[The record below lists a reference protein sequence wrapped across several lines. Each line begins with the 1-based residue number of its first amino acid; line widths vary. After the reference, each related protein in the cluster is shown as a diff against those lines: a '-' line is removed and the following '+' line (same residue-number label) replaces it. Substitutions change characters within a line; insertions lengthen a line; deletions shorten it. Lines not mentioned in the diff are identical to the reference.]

1 MAPASGKRKRPER
14 QSTEDD
20 GSRAS
25 PYRPEKSR
33 LVSRGAS
40 QPNGAEQEASGGE
53 NAASTP
59 VNGDAPIAN
68 GNSLLEPPA
77 ESADTPTP
85 ALETTPNPDG
95 PGEQAQPSRD
105 LAMDRKP
112 PFRYTVVGDEA
123 VASWAETGRAEL
135 LDSANTADDFQL
147 SDLLQELIRSA
158 LEGRLT
164 AKQAGHFVRELRTSR
179 QAANS
184 LGVEFL
190 FLNTISLLYDAGYK
204 GEALKTLV
212 SATGIDQQTMRQEF
226 DVGLVQ
232 DLGLVRSTFEKMRT
246 RKTTNALYRQA
257 NFNLLREESE
267 GYAKLITEYFNTA
280 QEASTRHVDDP
291 YMAENAV
298 QRIMALVGA
307 FDLDVGRVLDITL
320 DVCANLLV
328 RAYPF
333 FMKFYRASPWWPKN
347 ELLDNVKSQDQGFAN
362 TPAWMLPDS
371 GRSTATDDERQQ
383 LAVLKQQRDIAF
395 WDQVRTHGM
404 KAFFELG
411 AKKIVDFEAVLPLL
425 ETEALPEVDSRG
437 KEYNPDKRQ
446 RINEARRYM
455 KETGCLPPSG
465 NYDAA
470 QLLGFKL
477 RFYASDARDA
487 NDILPDNLIY
497 LAALLIK
504 IGFISLRDLYP
515 HLYPSDEDMPKE
527 KERLTKEKK
536 EKEAKD
542 RPGGGINA
550 LLTAGAL
557 SDDTPAPRAIT
568 RIDKEK
574 SGAATPAQDKKDDPK
589 EELPPPA
596 NQKLQLL
603 KALLLIGAIPEAL
616 YMLGRFPWLAELD
629 VTLPPF
635 LFRIVKHMLS
645 KMSESVL
652 PLADDE
658 ELQNSKEQL
667 QDTSA
672 RADSTLP
679 FTARPPRKILRWLHN
694 DGFDKDGVE
703 YRHYYGDWNDNVP
716 VCQNVDDVLAL
727 CDTFLGY
734 LGPKIG
740 QDASILATILR
751 LAHRSLTEDS
761 SSNNRAKWLK
771 LMRRL
776 LLPALSYGKHKPQLT
791 HQVFELLKMW
801 DTATRY
807 GIYQEW
813 FTGATSRQPDVQVA
827 FSRNKSEVRDVLR
840 RVANDTVK
848 KQGRA
853 LAKVALASPGIVVME
868 MISQLEAYSNMIPS
882 LVECVRYFSPLA
894 YDVLVWALINSLR
907 GEGRGRRQAD
917 GMLTS
922 AWLQAL
928 ARFVATLFAR
938 YTHLHPD
945 PILQYL
951 ASQLR
956 SGDTTDLEMF
966 DQMLVEMAGIRS
978 DVEFN
983 DVQVLAMA
991 GGEALQSHIMQQL
1004 SDNRHSKEKKK
1015 SAERL
1020 IQALSGPGI
1029 TGQILIAIAQERQ
1042 MYQHH
1047 EDSRFAPL
1055 KVLGNNVDKIAAV
1068 FAQYLE
1074 VLKTNLKPEDLEAAV
1089 PDVGSLATDFGLE
1102 PSIAL
1107 TIRRMVMRSRMTE
1120 YDAKRKQEE
1129 ADEKKEK
1136 GDAESADK
1144 DGDAAMKEAT
1154 TPAEVEAKLLDAGS
1168 PPDIKVEN
1176 REGSVE
1182 VAETTRTW
1190 HPVLEPVIQQL
1201 TEQRPDLA
1209 ERVSIPFYVTFWTLA
1224 HQDILV
1230 PTDSY
1235 QRETNRIEQQIKEIQ
1250 ADRSDMTTV
1259 AAKDRDKKKRDLQ
1272 QWYDRLK
1279 SEPMQHMAAYMAV
1292 RNRINGHK
1300 SGNKIVPGE
1309 NMFWFPKIE
1318 DHDPEKN
1325 AKKDARHIALLQE
1338 CFLPRAMLS
1347 ALDAHYAFEMLKLMH
1362 ANGTPGF
1369 QLMHLLNQLFKKQEL
1384 AVLIFQCTA
1393 NEAQHFARFLW
1404 EVLKLLHRWHADKA
1418 VYEKEALGLKKKLPG
1433 FVKTFDET
1441 GEPKTVIDFEDFR
1454 RMLFNFHAAL
1464 NTSLQACF
1472 ESSEYMH
1479 IRNGIIVLKGIHQV
1493 FPALKHMG
1501 KNMLEQV
1508 KRLSEQ
1514 DPRSDLKLA
1523 AMSLRGPLQN
1533 REKQWVMPQS
1543 FRLGKEGTRPV
1554 SRGPSARP
1562 ETPQPGETPKLNA
1575 NAPDFKPSSATDG
1588 RKESVAGGPE
1598 DGEIEDEKIAA
1609 AKNADVEMKDTT
1621 TDKARAS
1628 AKEKLPPSRPTQ
1640 ARDTPKVESKP
1651 STPAPTTSR
1660 QTPHPSVPQRPESRS
1675 SSTRGEQTLPS
1686 RPDSA
1691 AKPPP
1696 YASTPRSGLRNAG
1709 RDDHR
1714 PRDEHYGRLD
1724 RPGEMRPPS
1733 RDQSPGHR
1741 NGRGRTPPGA
1751 ASRGSY
1757 RDERQAYDRPPS
1769 DSRYARDD
1777 GRMPRRDE
1785 LPPRDMPPQQGR
1797 YPSDSRDRPQLT
1809 SRQSD
1814 SHTHP
1819 DRMSHV
1825 SSVAVAPEPQ
1835 RPAQPQQDTSMVNP
1849 ARLANIANDSP
1860 SAGRGPRDRPSNE
1873 RDMRRDRDSRMD
1885 DRNAPPMQPR
1895 SDSRQNGRMPPDVP
1909 RDIQSRAEPQQDL
1922 TPRGPRSGRL
1932 RNDMGPPQ
1940 AESSYGRLNGPSEPP
1955 SGPKNAPGGRQGRN
1969 FTAPGPIS
1977 TRGNELN
1984 APSPTTARPPE
1995 SPAALRV
2002 PPRQNSGQVQQM
2014 DRQSAPNSAP
2024 STPASEE
2031 PPVHPSRARQLG
2043 QPGPIQTNFP
2053 PPNGPRN
2060 AASPTSAAPSG
2071 PRGSNRNGPP
2081 VGTPTGPGPAN
2092 NMPPTGPA
2100 TIADRQR
2107 RNERQRQMGSINATL
2122 QGSNTAGTPGQGVQF
2137 RGASSRQS
2145 SISQQP
2151 SPATRGGPT
2160 ALASS
2165 MEPSQNHS
2173 SYEEQGGSRQDLFH
2187 RSDRGEDRG
2196 RHREEDRANRSHHG
2210 SRHPSR
2216 ERHESQGRQR
2226 QPNIPP
2232 PPPPPP
2238 EEHRDRR
2245 QGPRDDRQPRDDRS
2259 RDPQARDGP
2268 RSDRRQPRADDQP
2281 PRRPLPDQS
2290 AVFNAPPQGD
2300 WQRGQQP
2307 PDDGR
2312 RGRAGPPTGPGG
2324 RSEEFR
2330 GQGPMRREEERR
2342 GPPRDEAPTAPD
2354 GRKRR
2359 HEESSGQ
2366 FEGSKRRRSGR

>member
-33 LVSRGAS
+33 TAVH
-40 QPNGAEQEASGGE
+40 
-53 NAASTP
+53 
-59 VNGDAPIAN
+59 
-68 GNSLLEPPA
+68 
-77 ESADTPTP
+77 
-85 ALETTPNPDG
+85 
-95 PGEQAQPSRD
+95 
-105 LAMDRKP
+105 RKP
-112 PFRYTVVGDEA
+112 PFRYTVVSDEA
-123 VASWAETGRAEL
+123 VASWAETGRAAL
-135 LDSANTADDFQL
+135 LNSAATADDFQL

-164 AKQAGHFVRELRTSR
+164 AKQAGHFVRELRTST

-212 SATGIDQQTMRQEF
+212 SATGIDQQTMRHEF
-226 DVGLVQ
+226 DIGLVQ

-347 ELLDNVKSQDQGFAN
+347 ELLDNVKSQDQGFAD

-371 GRSTATDDERQQ
+371 GRSTATDEERQQ
-383 LAVLKQQRDIAF
+383 LAVLKQQRDVAF
-395 WDQVRTHGM
+395 WDQVRAHGF

-446 RINEARRYM
+446 RINEARKYM

-515 HLYPSDEDMPKE
+515 HLYPPDEDMPKE
-527 KERLTKEKK
+527 KDRLAKEKK

-557 SDDTPAPRAIT
+557 SDDTPAPRTTA

-574 SGAATPAQDKKDDPK
+574 SGAATPAQDKKDEPK

-652 PLADDE
+652 PLADE
-658 ELQNSKEQL
+658 TELQNSKEQL

-672 RADSTLP
+672 RADSTLL

-716 VCQNVDDVLAL
+716 VCQNVNDVLAL
-727 CDTFLGY
+727 CETFLGY

-751 LAHRSLTEDS
+751 LAHRSLTVDS
-761 SSNNRAKWLK
+761 SSSNRATWLK

-776 LLPALSYGKHKPQLT
+776 LLPALSYGKHNPQLT

-807 GIYQEW
+807 SIYQEW

-956 SGDTTDLEMF
+956 TGDTTDLEMF

-1042 MYQHH
+1042 MYPHH

-1055 KVLGNNVDKIAAV
+1055 KVLGNNLDKIAAV

-1074 VLKTNLKPEDLEAAV
+1074 VLKTNLKPEDLEVAV
-1089 PDVGSLATDFGLE
+1089 PDVGSLATNFGLD

-1120 YDAKRKQEE
+1120 HDSKKRQED

-1136 GDAESADK
+1136 GEPESADK
-1144 DGDAAMKEAT
+1144 DGDAAMKEAS
-1154 TPAEVEAKLLDAGS
+1154 TPADVEAKLLDAGS
-1168 PPDIKVEN
+1168 PPEIKLEN
-1176 REGSVE
+1176 REGSME
-1182 VAETTRTW
+1182 AAETQTLTTSPW

-1201 TEQRPDLA
+1201 TEQLPELA
-1209 ERVSIPFYVTFWTLA
+1209 ERISIPFYVTFWTLA

-1318 DHDPEKN
+1318 ENDPEKRV
-1325 AKKDARHIALLQE
+1325 KKDARHIALLQE

-1347 ALDAHYAFEMLKLMH
+1347 SLDAHYAFEMLKLMH

-1433 FVKTFDET
+1433 FVKTFDEQ

-1543 FRLGKEGTRPV
+1543 FRLGKEGSGTRP
-1554 SRGPSARP
+1554 
-1562 ETPQPGETPKLNA
+1562 LNA
-1575 NAPDFKPSSATDG
+1575 NAPDFKPSSAMDA

-1598 DGEIEDEKIAA
+1598 DGEIEDEKITA
-1609 AKNADVEMKDTT
+1609 AKNADVQMKDTT
-1621 TDKARAS
+1621 DKANVA
-1628 AKEKLPPSRPTQ
+1628 AKDKHLPPRPTP
-1640 ARDTPKVESKP
+1640 ARDTPKAESKP
-1651 STPAPTTSR
+1651 STPAPATSR

-1675 SSTRGEQTLPS
+1675 SAIRGEQNLPS
-1686 RPDSA
+1686 RPEPA
-1691 AKPPP
+1691 AKPLPA
-1696 YASTPRSGLRNAG
+1696 ASTPRSGLRYPT

-1714 PRDEHYGRLD
+1714 SRDEHYGRLD

-1741 NGRGRTPPGA
+1741 NGRARTPPGA
-1751 ASRGSY
+1751 ATRGSY
-1757 RDERQAYDRPPS
+1757 RDERQSYDRPPA
-1769 DSRYARDD
+1769 DSRFARDD
-1777 GRMPRRDE
+1777 A
-1785 LPPRDMPPQQGR
+1785 L
-1797 YPSDSRDRPQLT
+1797 
-1809 SRQSD
+1809 
-1814 SHTHP
+1814 
-1819 DRMSHV
+1819 
-1825 SSVAVAPEPQ
+1825 AVAPEPQ
-1835 RPAQPQQDTSMVNP
+1835 RPAQPPQDTSMVNP

-1860 SAGRGPRDRPSNE
+1860 GAGRGPRDRPGNE
-1873 RDMRRDRDSRMD
+1873 RDMRRDRDSHVD

-1895 SDSRQNGRMPPDVP
+1895 SDSRQNGRIPPEAP
-1909 RDIQSRAEPQQDL
+1909 RDFQSRAEPQQDL

-1969 FTAPGPIS
+1969 FTTPGPIS
-1977 TRGNELN
+1977 TRGNEHN
-1984 APSPTTARPPE
+1984 APSPMTTRPPE
-1995 SPAALRV
+1995 SPAALRGSQ
-2002 PPRQNSGQVQQM
+2002 RQNSSQIQQM

-2024 STPASEE
+2024 STPASEG

-2043 QPGPIQTNFP
+2043 QPEPIQTNFP

-2060 AASPTSAAPSG
+2060 ASSPTSAVPSG
-2071 PRGSNRNGPP
+2071 PRGPSRSGPP
-2081 VGTPTGPGPAN
+2081 VGTPTGPGPSN

-2100 TIADRQR
+2100 TAADRQR
-2107 RNERQRQMGSINATL
+2107 RNGQRQMGSIVATL
-2122 QGSNTAGTPGQGVQF
+2122 QGANTTGTPGQGQGVQV
-2137 RGASSRQS
+2137 RGASARQS

-2151 SPATRGGPT
+2151 SPATRGGPPV
-2160 ALASS
+2160 LASS

-2173 SYEEQGGSRQDLFH
+2173 SYEEQGGSRPDLFH

-2196 RHREEDRANRSHHG
+2196 RHREEDRGSRSHHS

-2216 ERHESQGRQR
+2216 ERHESAGRQR
-2226 QPNIPP
+2226 QLNAPP

-2245 QGPRDDRQPRDDRS
+2245 QGPRDDRQPRDDRN
-2259 RDPQARDGP
+2259 RDLQARDGP
-2268 RSDRRQPRADDQP
+2268 RSDRRQPRTDDQP
-2281 PRRPLPDQS
+2281 PRRPLPDQA

-2300 WQRGQQP
+2300 WQRG
-2307 PDDGR
+2307 DDGR

-2330 GQGPMRREEERR
+2330 GQGPIRREEERR
-2342 GPPRDEAPTAPD
+2342 GPPRDEGPD